1 MTQRLRCQGGG
12 NLVFDSTCTFIA
24 GAWVNGGFVH
34 TIGDGCSSTLNCS
47 LKFYAYNPTVSS
59 GGTLTLA
66 PKTFDYYSSQ
76 KASFVLESY
85 GLTKIPN
92 GLTLAHANANTTVA
106 FNLYSGGEIALGG
119 PLDMLNDD
127 GTCSFTIAGGTI
139 SATGTVSFAHFDTL
153 QATGSFVAN
162 VEQNGLLDLSGY
174 TFGQD
179 VSITKTGDGSVV
191 LPTTGATA
199 TISAGS
205 VALNAAPYD
214 FSGVTFGSGT
224 VVELAALGATV
235 NSFDNTLKTAPTF
248 VANLS
253 GAVVGSTVFSSSD
266 ADLLAKVK
274 ADLEGDSEFPGDK
287 QLTISGTALKFENKA
302 SAYSFGAN
310 GDLDILD
317 IAGWGGS
324 VPGDGESVSITG
336 ATTVAT
342 FSVGDFPKWNSIE
355 VKDGARLR
363 ISADADLPMITL
375 YPNAALEISS
385 GTTCLTNGFA
395 GSYEIVGETVHLP
408 ILSVATNAT
417 LQIAAG
423 MKFKDVDIRLYG
435 KVTKASDGEA
445 SPVFGHADNGE
456 TTYIALTADGG
467 VFDFHSNQ
475 VIANGSVSI
484 VCPAS
489 GGTVIPVGTITLR
502 NSSRTVNGWAD
513 FGNWEFGVNN
523 PTSVPF
529 DVLVDGTVLDCSSYF
544 YASGA
549 AHLSLVNGAC
559 IQRNSSCL
567 GHYFSQAIQD
577 SATVD
582 IGEGCYLDF
591 TTGDGKFGID
601 SQSAVDTVTVR
612 DGGAYTVSYNSSG
625 WGLGVFA
632 SDGGALGVTKLNLNK
647 DTVRQRTDLL
657 LGFGSARLDGNLSI
671 ASVNMGTGNYD
682 WDRHTTMANI
692 PFSGTGNVTI
702 TNGVPAY
709 PFTVTMV
716 NGANTATGTIK
727 VAKVEGDAETKLY
740 FANGANWAGTV
751 VADGNVALTNLVDA
765 AAAVTNTFGTLR
777 LDADFPIRVWKSG
790 DTIVNDALN
799 VGAYVNNGGKLV
811 LVGDALAPGDTLILG
826 TLADANALPDV
837 KGNWKMSVVDG
848 KLQLK
853 YQSGLSIIFR

>member
-1 MTQRLRCQGGG
+1 MNATED
-12 NLVFDSTCTFIA
+12 V
-24 GAWVNGGFVH
+24 
-34 TIGDGCSSTLNCS
+34 
-47 LKFYAYNPTVSS
+47 
-59 GGTLTLA
+59 
-66 PKTFDYYSSQ
+66 TFDVTS
-76 KASFVLESY
+76 L
-85 GLTKIPN
+85 
-92 GLTLAHANANTTVA
+92 
-106 FNLYSGGEIALGG
+106 
-119 PLDMLNDD
+119 
-127 GTCSFTIAGGTI
+127 TIANSVTFNV
-139 SATGTVSFAHFDTL
+139 SA
-153 QATGSFVAN
+153 
-162 VEQNGLLDLSGY
+162 EKLLDLSPAVFDSGA
-174 TFGQD
+174 
-179 VSITKTGDGSVV
+179 SITNSGDGVV
-191 LPTTGATA
+191 KLPTTGAAA
-199 TISAGS
+199 TISKGG
-205 VALNAAPYD
+205 VILDAATYD
-214 FSGVTFGSGT
+214 FSNVTFGSGT

-235 NSFDNTLKTAPTF
+235 NSFDNTLKSAPTF

-287 QLTISGTALKFENKA
+287 QLTISGKALKFENKA

-317 IAGWGGS
+317 TVGWGGN

-342 FSVGDFPKWNSIE
+342 FSDGDFPKWNSIE

-423 MKFKDVDIRLYG
+423 MKFKDVDVRLYG

-445 SPVFGHADNGE
+445 SPVFGYADNGE

-529 DVLVDGTVLDCSSYF
+529 DVLVDGTTLDCSSYF

-549 AHLSLVNGAC
+549 AHLSLVNGSC
-559 IQRNSSCL
+559 IRRNSSCL
-567 GHYFSQAIQD
+567 GHYFSQAIQY

-582 IGEGCYLDF
+582 IGEGCYVDF

-632 SDGGALGVTKLNLNK
+632 SDGGVLGVTKLNLNK
-647 DTVRQRTDLL
+647 DTDTVRQRTDLL
-657 LGFGSARLDGNLSI
+657 LGFGSARLDGDLSI

-740 FANGANWAGTV
+740 FANGANWKGTV
-751 VADGNVALTNLVDA
+751 VAGNVALTNLVDA
-765 AAAVTNTFGTLR
+765 AAASTNSFTTLDLADGTV
-777 LDADFPIRVWKSG
+777 FPIRVWKTGSE
-790 DTIVNDALN
+790 IVSHDVLN
-799 VGAYVNNGGKLV
+799 VGEYLNNGGKIELV
-811 LVGDALAPGDTLILG
+811 EMGDELTRGDVIILG
-826 TLADANALPDV
+826 TIGTESLAPTCSPKWNAEII
-837 KGNWKMSVVDG
+837 DG
-848 KLQLK
+848 AGKEKLLRMR